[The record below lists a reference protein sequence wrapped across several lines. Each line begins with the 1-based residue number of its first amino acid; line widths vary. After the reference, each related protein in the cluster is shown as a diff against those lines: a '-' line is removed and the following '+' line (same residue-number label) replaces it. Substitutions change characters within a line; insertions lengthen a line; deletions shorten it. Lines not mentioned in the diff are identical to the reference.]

1 VYLCIILLAIGTDAC
16 MPYVWNII
24 ENWKTVTA
32 TACNPDEHFWLYKL
46 IGRKTL
52 TRTTIMT
59 DHQIQVA
66 KINMITSYLGHRLSL
81 PDSDRKIN
89 MTRTTIM
96 TESCNTQLD
105 SQQQHV
111 C

>member
-1 VYLCIILLAIGTDAC
+1 
-16 MPYVWNII
+16 MYVWNII

-81 PDSDRKIN
+81 PDSGRKIN